1 MAWRYVSELPQWD
14 TANHNALREQCY
26 GILAANCLSAL
37 QHYQP
42 AASRGRE
49 LLRRYVSK
57 EGDELWHRQNQGSG
71 RGRTRISAS
80 RWCVGIQSSSMRH
93 LTLSLESMSG
103 RSQSDPDV
111 DGGPLNVQRHSGAF
125 TFCGS
130 ESLHRPPAF
139 F

>member
-1 MAWRYVSELPQWD
+1 MLEHALMAWRYVSELPQWD

-57 EGDELWHRQNQGSG
+57 ESDEFCHHQTKAADAVELDQCKQVVCWHPKLLNASSHSV
-71 RGRTRISAS
+71 TR
-80 RWCVGIQSSSMRH
+80 V
-93 LTLSLESMSG
+93 
-103 RSQSDPDV
+103 
-111 DGGPLNVQRHSGAF
+111 NVWKVP
-125 TFCGS
+125 
-130 ESLHRPPAF
+130 E
-139 F
+139 